1 MSKLLEEIDEL
12 EKKWEERINKK
23 ADKRE
28 AMEEKRKNDPET
40 LRKRE
45 EIKKRLPE
53 GFDEAVKNALL
64 INLDEWLMKKDTLS
78 DNQQLNSWY
87 KIWGEYKK
95 IIRES
100 KIKKE
105 VK

>member
-12 EKKWEERINKK
+12 EKKWEERINKES
-23 ADKRE
+23 DKRE
-28 AMEEKRKNDPET
+28 VMEETRKNDPEII
-40 LRKRE
+40 RKVE

-53 GFDEAVKNALL
+53 GFGEAVKNALF
-64 INLDEWLMKKDTLS
+64 INLDEWLIKKDTLN

-95 IIRES
+95 IKQIE
-100 KIKKE
+100 
-105 VK
+105 